1 MRAYEQPYAMPVIEL
16 DLPDLSPYRAGNTGV
31 DYVWSF
37 AGAGAGPHVM
47 LNALTHGNEVCGAIA
62 LDRLLRAKLRPARGK
77 LTFSFANVG
86 AYETFDRSDPGAARC
101 LDEDFNRVW
110 DAAVLAGPRHSREL
124 QRARSL
130 RAIIDNADFLLDI
143 HSMTVRSDPLMLTGM
158 AEKHLAFARRVGVPA
173 ILVRDEGHASG
184 ARLRDYR
191 RFSDPSTPPVA
202 LLVECGQHWLAT
214 SADVALETAWRF
226 LAATGILSEQHA
238 APWLARPTRPQRS
251 VFVTDRIVADTDEF
265 SFVERFSGLEVIPR
279 AGTIIARD
287 GARDIRTPYDD
298 CVLIMPTQRS
308 IRGQTA
314 VRLGRFEE

>member
-1 MRAYEQPYAMPVIEL
+1 MPFAMPVIEL
-16 DLPDLSPYRAGNTGV
+16 DLPDLAPYRAGNTGI

-37 AGAGAGPHVM
+37 AGAAAGRHVI

-62 LDRLLRAKLRPARGK
+62 LVRLLRAKLRPARGR
-77 LTFSFANVG
+77 LTFSFANVA
-86 AYETFDRSDPGAARC
+86 AYETFDRADPGASRC

-110 DAAVLAGPRHSREL
+110 DADVLDGPRHSREL

-130 RAIIDNADFLLDI
+130 RAIIDTADFLLDI

-158 AEKHLAFARRVGVPA
+158 AEKHLAFARRVGFPA
-173 ILVRDEGHASG
+173 VLVRDEGHAGG

-214 SADVALETAWRF
+214 SADIALETAWRF
-226 LAATGILSEQHA
+226 LAATGILSAQDA
-238 APWLARPTRPQRS
+238 APWRARPTQPQRS
-251 VFVTDRIVADTDEF
+251 VLVTDRIVANTDEF
-265 SFVERFSGLEVIPR
+265 SFLERFSGLEVIPR
-279 AGTIIARD
+279 AGTIIAWD
-287 GARDIRTPYDD
+287 GARDIRTPYDE

>member
-1 MRAYEQPYAMPVIEL
+1 MPIVEI
-16 DLPDLSPYRAGNTGV
+16 DPPDLSPYRAGNTGI

-37 AGAGAGPHVM
+37 AGAAVGPHVI

-62 LDRLLRAKLRPARGK
+62 LDRLLRTQLRPVRGR
-77 LTFSFANVG
+77 LTFSFANIA
-86 AYETFDRSDPGAARC
+86 AYETFDRADPGASRC

-110 DAAVLAGPRHSREL
+110 DAEVLDGPRNSREL

-130 RAIIDNADFLLDI
+130 RGVIDTADFLLDI

-173 ILVRDEGHASG
+173 ILVRDEGHAGG
-184 ARLRDYR
+184 ARLRDYQ

-202 LLVECGQHWLAT
+202 LLVECGQHWLKT
-214 SADVALETAWRF
+214 SAEVALETAWRF
-226 LAATGILSEQHA
+226 LAAMGILSAQDA
-238 APWLARPTRPQRS
+238 APWLARPRQPQRS
-251 VFVTDRIVADTDEF
+251 VLVTDRIVADTDEF
-265 SFVERFSGLEVIPR
+265 SFAERFSGLEVVPR
-279 AGTIIARD
+279 GGTIIARD